1 MKNYG
6 PRRNSQLSE
15 REKLRQFNE
24 LDDAFAK
31 ALRDLDASSEAS
43 SRNARRD
50 FEKQLR
56 DLMKDFQQS
65 DDSVRDLLSIMLEYE
80 AS

>member
-1 MKNYG
+1 MKNYSS
-6 PRRNSQLSE
+6 RRNPQLSE

-31 ALRDLDASSEAS
+31 ALQELDASSEAS
-43 SRNARRD
+43 SRTARRD

-56 DLMKDFQQS
+56 TLMKDFQQS
-65 DDSVRDLLSIMLEYE
+65 DDSVRDLLNIMLEHE